1 MSLKTTASHQQR
13 AEDGWTAAPAVS
25 ALPGPDEVHVWRAR
39 ISRFATRDRQPILSA
54 DEQERADRFRREED
68 RHRFAVTRT
77 QLRIIL
83 GQYLD
88 QAPSSLS
95 FRYSDTGKPSLE
107 NPITAIPIS
116 FNVSHSGDFSLLA
129 FSSGLDVGIDL
140 EFLRIARDVVELARV
155 IYPPEQYRQ
164 FLAIPEAQRHGEFF
178 RSWTRREAIGKALGV
193 GISITQD
200 AYDGALAESSEWSL
214 CGIDVADD
222 YVASLAARTRRLR
235 VDLRDC
241 ASWSPGA
248 PCIR

>member
-1 MSLKTTASHQQR
+1 MSRKPTASHQQR

-25 ALPGPDEVHVWRAR
+25 ALPGPDEVHVWRAQ
-39 ISRFATRDRQPILSA
+39 ISRFAVRDCPPILSGY
-54 DEQERADRFRREED
+54 EQEKADRFRLTED
-68 RHRFAVTRT
+68 RRRFSVTRAL
-77 QLRIIL
+77 LRIIL

-95 FRYSDTGKPSLE
+95 FRYSDMGKPSLD
-107 NPITAIPIS
+107 IPIAAPPIN

-129 FSSGLDVGIDL
+129 FSAGLDVGIDL
-140 EFLRIARDVVELARV
+140 EFLRIERDIIELARV
-155 IYPPEQYRQ
+155 IYPPEQYRR
-164 FLAIPEAQRHGEFF
+164 FLAMPEALRKDEFF
-178 RSWTRREAIGKALGV
+178 WSWTRREALGKALGV

-214 CGIDVADD
+214 CRIDVAAD

-241 ASWSPGA
+241 ASWPPAA